1 MNNVMQWEKSQKV
14 QQQNPCVTCNEKDY
28 LKRTSKPSHMS
39 HKICDNGLAAISKSK
54 TALMLNNLVYI
65 GM

>member
-1 MNNVMQWEKSQKV
+1 
-14 QQQNPCVTCNEKDY
+14 
-28 LKRTSKPSHMS
+28 MS

-65 GM
+65 GMRILDLSKLLMYK